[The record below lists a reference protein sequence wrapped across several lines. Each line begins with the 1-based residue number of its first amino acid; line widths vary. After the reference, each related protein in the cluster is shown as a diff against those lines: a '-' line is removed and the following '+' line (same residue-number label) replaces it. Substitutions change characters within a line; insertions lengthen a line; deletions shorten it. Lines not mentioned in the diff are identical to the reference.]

1 MALISLAQWCS
12 DRHMDMRNARR
23 YAAEGRLATAVKIG
37 RNWVIDDA
45 DELTYKREEEK
56 NEND

>member
-12 DRHMDMRNARR
+12 YRHMDMRNARR

-37 RNWVIDDA
+37 RNWVVDEK
-45 DELTYKREEEK
+45 DELKKRRTK
-56 NEND
+56 KDV